1 MPVTALAGRARSLQ
15 RAFDGLEMHIIDTV
29 QTPDRIVI
37 AFLLRGRYGATH

>member
-1 MPVTALAGRARSLQ
+1 
-15 RAFDGLEMHIIDTV
+15 MHIIDTV